1 MAPLNLFSLYIF
13 FIFFI
18 STQGSTTLTESESP
32 ASLSS
37 SASSDVELLLGK
49 IKASL
54 QGNSENLL
62 LSSWNSTVPM
72 CQWRGLK
79 WVFSNGTPLLCTDL
93 SSPQSTNLSLF
104 KDPSLHLLSLQ
115 LPSANLTGSL
125 PRELGE
131 FSMLQSLYVNI
142 NSLSGTVPLEL
153 GYSSSLSD
161 IDLGYNMLS
170 GSLPPSIWNL
180 CDKLVS
186 LRLHANS
193 LSGSVPELA
202 LPNSTCKNLQVLDL
216 GKNKLSGTFPE
227 FITRF
232 LGLRELDLGDNVLSG
247 SIPESLAAL
256 NIEKLNLSHNNF
268 SGVLPVFG
276 ESKYSREVFEGN
288 NPGLC
293 GLPLKS
299 CTGSSGLSP
308 GAIAGIVIG
317 KLILFQGG
325 EHLTLEDVLNAT
337 GQVMEKTNYGTIYK
351 AKLADGGT
359 IALRLLR
366 EGSCKDGSSCL
377 PVIRQLGKIR
387 NENLIPLRAFYQGKR
402 GEKLLIYDYLPHRNL
417 HDLLYETRAGR
428 PVLNWA
434 RRHKIA
440 LGIARGLAFLHTGLE
455 APITHGNVRSKN
467 VLVDEFFV
475 ARLTEFGLDKL
486 MIPAVADEMVALAKT
501 DGYKAPELQK
511 MKKCNSRTD
520 VYAYGILLLEIL
532 IGKKPGK
539 NGRSGEFV
547 DLPSMVKVAV
557 LEETT
562 MEVFDVEVLK
572 GIRSPMEE
580 GLVQALKL
588 AMGCCAPVAS
598 VRPTMEEVVKQLEE
612 NRPRNRSAL
621 YSPTETRSEIGGEH
635 LTLEDVLNATGQ
647 VMEKTNYGTIYK
659 AKLADGGTIALRL
672 LREGS
677 CKDGSSCLPVIRQ
690 LGKIRNENLIPLRA
704 FYQGKRG
711 EKLLIYDYLP
721 HRNLHDLLYETRA
734 GRPVLNWARRHKI
747 ALGIA
752 RGLAF
757 LHTGLEAPITHGNV
771 RSKNVLVDEFFVARL
786 TEFGLDKLM
795 IPAVADEMVALAKT
809 DGYKAPELQKMKKC
823 NSRTDVYAYG
833 ILLLEIL
840 IGKKPGKNGR
850 SGEFVDLPSMV
861 KVAVLEETTMEVFDV
876 EVLKGIRSPMEEGL
890 VQALKLAMGCC
901 APVASVRPTME
912 EVVKQLEENRP
923 RNRSALYSPTETRSE
938 IGTPF

>member
-1 MAPLNLFSLYIF
+1 M
-13 FIFFI
+13 
-18 STQGSTTLTESESP
+18 
-32 ASLSS
+32 SS
-37 SASSDVELLLGK
+37 K
-49 IKASL
+49 
-54 QGNSENLL
+54 
-62 LSSWNSTVPM
+62 
-72 CQWRGLK
+72 
-79 WVFSNGTPLLCTDL
+79 
-93 SSPQSTNLSLF
+93 
-104 KDPSLHLLSLQ
+104 
-115 LPSANLTGSL
+115 
-125 PRELGE
+125 
-131 FSMLQSLYVNI
+131 Y
-142 NSLSGTVPLEL
+142 
-153 GYSSSLSD
+153 
-161 IDLGYNMLS
+161 
-170 GSLPPSIWNL
+170 
-180 CDKLVS
+180 
-186 LRLHANS
+186 
-193 LSGSVPELA
+193 ELA
-202 LPNSTCKNLQVLDL
+202 N
-216 GKNKLSGTFPE
+216 
-227 FITRF
+227 
-232 LGLRELDLGDNVLSG
+232 
-247 SIPESLAAL
+247 
-256 NIEKLNLSHNNF
+256 
-268 SGVLPVFG
+268 
-276 ESKYSREVFEGN
+276 
-288 NPGLC
+288 
-293 GLPLKS
+293 
-299 CTGSSGLSP
+299 GLSP
-308 GAIAGIVIG
+308 GAIAGIVIGLMAGAVILASLLIGYVQNKKKKSRGESEDELEEAEDEENGGVPFGVGVGGGGGGGAGEG

-621 YSPTETRSEIGGEH
+621 YSPTETRSEIG
-635 LTLEDVLNATGQ
+635 
-647 VMEKTNYGTIYK
+647 
-659 AKLADGGTIALRL
+659 
-672 LREGS
+672 
-677 CKDGSSCLPVIRQ
+677 
-690 LGKIRNENLIPLRA
+690 
-704 FYQGKRG
+704 
-711 EKLLIYDYLP
+711 
-721 HRNLHDLLYETRA
+721 
-734 GRPVLNWARRHKI
+734 
-747 ALGIA
+747 
-752 RGLAF
+752 
-757 LHTGLEAPITHGNV
+757 
-771 RSKNVLVDEFFVARL
+771 
-786 TEFGLDKLM
+786 
-795 IPAVADEMVALAKT
+795 
-809 DGYKAPELQKMKKC
+809 
-823 NSRTDVYAYG
+823 
-833 ILLLEIL
+833 
-840 IGKKPGKNGR
+840 
-850 SGEFVDLPSMV
+850 
-861 KVAVLEETTMEVFDV
+861 
-876 EVLKGIRSPMEEGL
+876 
-890 VQALKLAMGCC
+890 
-901 APVASVRPTME
+901 
-912 EVVKQLEENRP
+912 
-923 RNRSALYSPTETRSE
+923 
-938 IGTPF
+938 TPF